1 MKKYI
6 DIVEQGIHEIGLD
19 PEMFRGELDG
29 EWSIRMGQNDLW
41 IDLWADD
48 LSDQVYFQV
57 VAPVVDVSQIMPVVF
72 YEELLNLNLE
82 MCGVSF
88 CLHGKKVVLK
98 STRTASGL
106 DVEEVYSMLLI
117 MGKYVKS
124 FTKVLNNK
132 YFNEGEAGD
141 APEQ

>member
-1 MKKYI
+1 
-6 DIVEQGIHEIGLD
+6 
-19 PEMFRGELDG
+19 
-29 EWSIRMGQNDLW
+29 MGKNNLW

-48 LSDQVYFQV
+48 VSDQVYFQV
-57 VAPVVDVSQIMPVVF
+57 VAPVFDVSQMMPRMF

-98 STRTASGL
+98 STRTAFGL
-106 DVEEVYSMLLI
+106 DVEEVYSILLI

-124 FTKVLNNK
+124 FSRILNDK
-132 YFNEGEAGD
+132 YFNEGQAGD